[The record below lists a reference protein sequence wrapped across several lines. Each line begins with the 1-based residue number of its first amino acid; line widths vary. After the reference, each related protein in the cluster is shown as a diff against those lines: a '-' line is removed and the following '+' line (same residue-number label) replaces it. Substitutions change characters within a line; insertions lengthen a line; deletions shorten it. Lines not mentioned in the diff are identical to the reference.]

1 MANSDENYRLIP
13 VDCSVWTSN
22 QNIQICE
29 NGQKYS
35 DVLRNLFCANDV
47 SGKVFKELALRG
59 TGLENSWSSLSEML
73 PLAT

>member
-1 MANSDENYRLIP
+1 M
-13 VDCSVWTSN
+13 SN
-22 QNIQICE
+22 QNIHIGE

-35 DVLRNLFCANDV
+35 DVLGNSFCANDV

-59 TGLENSWSSLSEML
+59 TGLEKNSWSSLSEML